1 MSPADGTGRRG
12 RGSRGR
18 QAPRRQPTGRAQPT
32 DGAGAAT
39 GAADR
44 RSAPPSPR
52 ASCGARRR
60 PPTRS
65 RARPPRTARA
75 RRSGTRS
82 ATSPGGPRTV
92 IPGTSR
98 ATATTGWMRTWPWW
112 PGCPPAPT
120 ASPSPGRGFQ
130 PEGRGSA
137 NPAGLA
143 HYSRVVDA
151 LLDRGITP
159 VVTLYHWD
167 LPQAL
172 QDKGGWA
179 TRDTTELFADFAGI
193 VAGALG
199 DRVRQWITVNEPWVV
214 ANMGYRWGQHAPG
227 IRDPQQA
234 VAAAHHL
241 LLGHGRAT
249 AAVRA
254 AVPGGGTV
262 PGGARGTEVGITLN
276 MAHVYPADPASPTD
290 RELAADVDA
299 QINRVFLDPL
309 VKGSYPARLD
319 AYYAPGANLIRDGDL
334 ATIQAPIDF
343 LGVNYYAPHIVGVR
357 RTGSSAA
364 GTPRWGRPA
373 RCSSTPRACR

>member
-1 MSPADGTGRRG
+1 MSPADGTGRDAFPPG
-12 RGSRGR
+12 FLW
-18 QAPRRQPTGRAQPT
+18 
-32 DGAGAAT
+32 GAAT
-39 GAADR
+39 AAYQIEGAPAEDGKG
-44 RSAPPSPR
+44 PSVWDTFSHQP
-52 ASCGARRR
+52 G
-60 PPTRS
+60 
-65 RARPPRTARA
+65 RTAHGDTGDIACDSYHRVDEDVA
-75 RRSGTRS
+75 LVAGLS
-82 ATSPGGPRTV
+82 ASAYRFSISWPR
-92 IPGTSR
+92 I
-98 ATATTGWMRTWPWW
+98 
-112 PGCPPAPT
+112 
-120 ASPSPGRGFQ
+120 Q

-151 LLDRGITP
+151 LLERGITP

-179 TRDTTELFADFAGI
+179 ARDTTELFADFAGI

-254 AVPGGGTV
+254 AVPGAGGGT
-262 PGGARGTEVGITLN
+262 GGAATEVGITLN

-319 AYYAPGANLIRDGDL
+319 ADYAPGANLVRDGDL
-334 ATIQAPIDF
+334 GRDPGTHRLP
-343 LGVNYYAPHIVGVR
+343 R
-357 RTGSSAA
+357 RQLLRAA
-364 GTPRWGRPA
+364 HRRRP
-373 RCSSTPRACR
+373 